1 MKPLTVSALCSCYL
15 RSYLVGAAYNTRGL
29 QNIGFLFAIK
39 PGLRAL
45 YPDGKALR
53 DARMRYARHFNCHPF
68 FTPLLLGAFLRTEWE
83 IARGAMPA
91 QAFLSLK
98 DTMTNTLSAIG
109 DSFFSGTLLSTWAL
123 VMGICVCAGF
133 PLAAAGITMLLFAL
147 LQAFRI
153 GTFILGLRK
162 GIAFLPFLSRLNL
175 INWGERLK
183 CGNAV
188 LLACFLWLI
197 APAGDD
203 PLWIGLAL
211 GLPAC
216 AWLIGKLHLPRVLI
230 ALAALIFA
238 LFLYA
243 LPA

>member
-1 MKPLTVSALCSCYL
+1 MKPLSLAVLCSCFL

-39 PGLRAL
+39 PGLREL

-53 DARMRYARHFNCHPF
+53 EARMRYARQFNCHPF
-68 FTPLLLGAFLRTEWE
+68 FTPLLLGAFLRTELE
-83 IARGAMPA
+83 IARGVMPA
-91 QAFLSLK
+91 QALLGIK

-123 VMGICVCAGF
+123 VMAICVCADV
-133 PLAAAGITMLLFAL
+133 PLTAAGITLALFAL
-147 LQAFRI
+147 LQAFKI
-153 GTFILGLRK
+153 GTFLLGLRK
-162 GIAFLPFLSRLNL
+162 GTAFLSFLARLNL

-183 CGNAV
+183 CCNAA
-188 LLACFLWLI
+188 LLALFLWLI

-203 PLWIGLAL
+203 SLWIGLAL

-230 ALAALIFA
+230 ALAALLFA

-243 LPA
+243 LPV